1 MRTIWKYNI
10 EPETRIEVPRQAKI
24 LSIQTQ
30 RGNPVMWMEVD
41 TNEPKEKRLFLAFG
55 TGHKL
60 PDDMKHLHY
69 VGSFQVENEMLVYHV
84 YEVLA

>member
-1 MRTIWKYNI
+1 
-10 EPETRIEVPRQAKI
+10 
-24 LSIQTQ
+24 
-30 RGNPVMWMEVD
+30 MEVD